1 MNNVL
6 AVVLMLGALAVVM
19 IYVPRL
25 LLRKATRD
33 VVALFRGRDA
43 TSPSSATTLEQL
55 GIVQRSRLERLTRL
69 RDYRPYAVR
78 LLTNT
83 NVIRTTEEG
92 RMYLSEETLEH
103 SPVKRFARIK

>member
-6 AVVLMLGALAVVM
+6 AVVLMLGALLIVM

-33 VVALFRGRDA
+33 VVSLFRGRGA
-43 TSPSSATTLEQL
+43 TSPTNATTLEQL
-55 GIVQRSRLERLTRL
+55 GIVRRSRLERLTRL

-83 NVIRTTEEG
+83 NVVRTTEEG
-92 RMYLSEETLEH
+92 TMYLSEETLEH
-103 SPVKRFARIK
+103 SPVKKFARIE

>member
-1 MNNVL
+1 
-6 AVVLMLGALAVVM
+6 
-19 IYVPRL
+19 
-25 LLRKATRD
+25 
-33 VVALFRGRDA
+33 
-43 TSPSSATTLEQL
+43 LEQL
-55 GIVQRSRLERLTRL
+55 GVVQRSRLERMTKL

-92 RMYLSEETLEH
+92 TMYLSEETLEH